1 LKYYYQKKKIEL
13 PLNGRR
19 FALSDIH
26 GCYKTFKNLVE
37 NRLELTLDD
46 QLFLLGDYID
56 KGPKSKKTLNYII
69 KLISK
74 GYRIYPLRGNHE
86 QDVLNVAEKDPQV
99 LKWLLRK
106 SPDLIKNGMLR
117 RQHHLF
123 LESLPHYYELP
134 DFYLVHAGFNFKAKN
149 PLKDKKSMLW
159 RKMPEKTT
167 TFGGDKIILHGHQ
180 SFEIEEII
188 SRVTSRNKIIGLDNG
203 VNYIRAHRLYD
214 FVEMGNLCA
223 LNLDTFELIVQKNIE
238 SIVVKQINKQK
249 RTA

>member
-1 LKYYYQKKKIEL
+1 LKYYYQKKKINL
-13 PLNGRR
+13 PPHGRR
-19 FALSDIH
+19 FAMSDIH
-26 GCYKTFKNLVE
+26 GCYRTFKNMVE

-86 QDVLNVAEKDPQV
+86 QEVLDVAENDPQI

-106 SPDLIKNGMLR
+106 SPDLIKNGLLR
-117 RQHHLF
+117 KQHYLF
-123 LESLPHYYELP
+123 LDSLPYYYQLP

-149 PLKDKKSMLW
+149 PLKDKKAMLW
-159 RKMPEKTT
+159 RRMPEKST

-180 SFEIEEII
+180 SFEIDVIKK
-188 SRVTSRNKIIGLDNG
+188 RVAARSKIIGLDNG
-203 VNYIRAHRLYD
+203 VNYIRAHRIYD
-214 FVEMGNLCA
+214 YTQMGNLCA
-223 LNLDTFELIVQKNIE
+223 LNLDTFELITQKNIE
-238 SIVVKQINKQK
+238 SIIVNQINKRK
-249 RTA
+249 KTA